1 MTDDPFIHKTCWH
14 SHQYFFFL
22 FFLCLLGYCKFRFRK
37 SSHLI
42 RPDSTQMFDYAE
54 KFSCWLVT
62 MHNIVSML
70 LKWTCDAYFKLCI
83 VVLTALSCCSSN
95 RVTLYDTNF
104 KVIPL
109 YIKLGLVEPYL
120 CLLQK
125 HPFLKKKKKKPT
137 SFWLAA
143 LCKQKVL
150 NSSWVG
156 LLSMVI
162 TVITSCVSFRVKS
175 RKALLIVFIDYLHIC
190 WYHYVW
196 YHLCAHL

>member
-1 MTDDPFIHKTCWH
+1 MLLTSFTFVFCFWYDRWSVYPQNLLTLTSIL
-14 SHQYFFFL
+14 FFL

-95 RVTLYDTNF
+95 RVTLYDSNF

-125 HPFLKKKKKKPT
+125 HPFFKKRRRSQPPFDWLLFVNRR
-137 SFWLAA
+137 FWTAGGWGFWA
-143 LCKQKVL
+143 W
-150 NSSWVG
+150 SSLWAHPV
-156 LLSMVI
+156 
-162 TVITSCVSFRVKS
+162 
-175 RKALLIVFIDYLHIC
+175 
-190 WYHYVW
+190 
-196 YHLCAHL
+196 YHLEWKVEKLS